1 MINFWRWSNFGH
13 WFRINFPF
21 PSPLRNRRCI
31 SISHAVTGR
40 FLRYLVND
48 WRRQENESN
57 TFSERSGRHRDPEI
71 RIRIPDQILALA
83 ESALSECSCWNC
95 SHFPSFEPPPECIS
109 HRLRPASPVSSC
121 LAPPSDLLD
130 RRKQSV
136 GRKCAEATPSGVQ
149 HHIVWTSQ
157 SITK

>member
-1 MINFWRWSNFGH
+1 MQSPADFYATWWMTDADKRMNPIHFRSDPADIGI
-13 WFRINFPF
+13 RIN
-21 PSPLRNRRCI
+21 
-31 SISHAVTGR
+31 
-40 FLRYLVND
+40 
-48 WRRQENESN
+48 
-57 TFSERSGRHRDPEI
+57 PEI